1 MALSNIPH
9 SFCEYAYDLEK
20 AVDFGAIY
28 WKDEVRWKRNKI
40 CNRHK
45 QEAVSRK
52 ILQSKERT
60 FNSH

>member
-28 WKDEVRWKRNKI
+28 WKDEVQWKRNKSWDK
-40 CNRHK
+40 HK
-45 QEAVSRK
+45 QEAVGRK
-52 ILQSKERT
+52 ILQSK
-60 FNSH
+60 